1 MSVPVDKPA
10 QVTYHLGI
18 LSFIIVLY
26 KRILI
31 MRKYTLTDQQ
41 DQVLV
46 QMLSFFTDMGLND
59 DMNADD
65 FDSLFDVIMSNGDS
79 N

>member
-10 QVTYHLGI
+10 QEHYHLGI

-31 MRKYTLTDQQ
+31 KRKYTLTDQQ

>member
-1 MSVPVDKPA
+1 
-10 QVTYHLGI
+10 
-18 LSFIIVLY
+18 
-26 KRILI
+26 

-46 QMLSFFTDMGLND
+46 QMLSFFND
-59 DMNADD
+59 LGVGGDMNQDD
-65 FDSLFDVIMSNGDS
+65 FDSLFDVVMSGGDL

>member
-1 MSVPVDKPA
+1 
-10 QVTYHLGI
+10 
-18 LSFIIVLY
+18 
-26 KRILI
+26 

-59 DMNADD
+59 DMNSDD

>member
-1 MSVPVDKPA
+1 MSVPVNKPA
-10 QVTYHLGI
+10 QEHYHLGI

-46 QMLSFFTDMGLND
+46 QMLSFFND
-59 DMNADD
+59 LGVGGDMNQDD
-65 FDSLFDVIMSNGDS
+65 FDSLFDVVMSGGDL

>member
-1 MSVPVDKPA
+1 
-10 QVTYHLGI
+10 
-18 LSFIIVLY
+18 
-26 KRILI
+26 

-41 DQVLV
+41 DQELV

>member
-1 MSVPVDKPA
+1 MSVPVNKPA
-10 QVTYHLGI
+10 QEHYHLGI
-18 LSFIIVLY
+18 LSFIILLY

-46 QMLSFFTDMGLND
+46 QMLSFFND
-59 DMNADD
+59 LGVGGDMNQDD
-65 FDSLFDVIMSNGDS
+65 FDSLFDVVMSGGDL